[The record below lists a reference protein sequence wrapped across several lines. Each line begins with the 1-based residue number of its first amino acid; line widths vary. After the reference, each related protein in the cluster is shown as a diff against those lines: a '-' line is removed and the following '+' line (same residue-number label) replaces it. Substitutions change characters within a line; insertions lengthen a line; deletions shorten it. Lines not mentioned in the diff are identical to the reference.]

1 MGVIN
6 GSFIGIMDKTWSLL
20 YYNRVYMGA
29 GYFVYGT

>member
-20 YYNRVYMGA
+20 YDNRVYMG